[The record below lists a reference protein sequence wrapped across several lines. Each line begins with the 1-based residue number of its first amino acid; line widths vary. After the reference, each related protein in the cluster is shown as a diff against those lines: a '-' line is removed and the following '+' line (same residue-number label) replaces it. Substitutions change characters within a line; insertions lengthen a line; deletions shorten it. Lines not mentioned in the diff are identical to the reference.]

1 MVPCAPLPL
10 LQFANQ
16 SQKLLQE
23 ATLTLISTPLP
34 MRVALLSIQLQLLCL
49 GLGRSGNLQ
58 YSLSGTCVCVLTQKV
73 NWSSTHLPQQQQTS

>member
-1 MVPCAPLPL
+1 VVPCAPLPL

-34 MRVALLSIQLQLLCL
+34 MRVALLST
-49 GLGRSGNLQ
+49 S
-58 YSLSGTCVCVLTQKV
+58 YSCYASA
-73 NWSSTHLPQQQQTS
+73 